1 MSHFDESI
9 GARGKFPDTTGRG
22 AAYGAELASNLAVN
36 GLDPPRAYGED
47 GIQGAMRISRNFS
60 RFLSLGVV
68 LVAAQCVLA
77 QDPPPPAPSEKI
89 PPVKTDVLSRIT
101 IEVTGGEKDTPVE
114 NASVYVK
121 YVEEHKLWK
130 DKKLELNVKTN
141 RDGVARVPNAP
152 LGRVL
157 IQVIAEGWKTY
168 GRWYD
173 VTDTKQVF
181 KIRLQRPPKWY

>member
-9 GARGKFPDTTGRG
+9 RAREKFPGITDRG
-22 AAYGAELASNLAVN
+22 AAYRTELASNLAAN

-47 GIQGAMRISRNFS
+47 GIQGSMRISRNFT
-60 RFLSLGVV
+60 RCLSFGAMLLAG
-68 LVAAQCVLA
+68 QCVLA
-77 QDPPPPAPSEKI
+77 QDPPPPASPEKI

-101 IEVTGGEKDTPVE
+101 IEVMGGEKDTPVE

-121 YVEEHKLWK
+121 YVEEHKLRK

-141 RDGVARVPNAP
+141 RDGVAHVPNAP

-173 VTDTKQVF
+173 ITDTKQVF